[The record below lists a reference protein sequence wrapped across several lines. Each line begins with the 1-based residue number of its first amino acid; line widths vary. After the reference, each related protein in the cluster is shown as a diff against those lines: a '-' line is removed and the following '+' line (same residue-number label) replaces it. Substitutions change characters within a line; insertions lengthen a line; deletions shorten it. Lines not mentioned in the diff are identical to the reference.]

1 MPASSTRSCDD
12 RREGDEDATFPPA
25 GDATVIAG
33 LLLQAA
39 AVAGPVLPAPRSVLP
54 RECPRARPGDTD
66 VVVCGRGQEQFRL
79 RATPERYSSDPE
91 ALPKAST
98 TIGDNTVSAETEQ
111 GDVGGIPT
119 NRIMLRL
126 KRPF

>member
-1 MPASSTRSCDD
+1 M
-12 RREGDEDATFPPA
+12 
-25 GDATVIAG
+25 IAG

-54 RECPRARPGDTD
+54 RECPSAQPGDSE

-79 RATPERYSSDPE
+79 RAAPERYSSDPQ
-91 ALPKAST
+91 ALPKART
-98 TIGDNTVSAETEQ
+98 TIGGNTVSAETEQ